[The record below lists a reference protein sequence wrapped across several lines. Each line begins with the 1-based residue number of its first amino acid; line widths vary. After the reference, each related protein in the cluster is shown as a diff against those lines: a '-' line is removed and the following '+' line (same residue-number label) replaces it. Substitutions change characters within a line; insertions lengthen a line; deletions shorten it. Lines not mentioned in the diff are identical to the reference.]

1 MGTYAKKIYITP
13 SIQKLIIYFLGLL
26 KNIKKNQVLPRF
38 WINQQVTPI

>member
-26 KNIKKNQVLPRF
+26 KNIKKKSSLTQVLD
-38 WINQQVTPI
+38 